1 MYYSNHFTNL
11 KLKSK
16 NIFVLLVFFTAGT
29 ILNDTIYI
37 LNFIINIKKQLKE
50 IIILIWIN
58 YELRSYNND
67 YLSKSSNN

>member
-37 LNFIINIKKQLKE
+37 LKFIINIKKQLKE